1 MNYKL
6 KSVQGKVTFLLR
18 TGKDLVKNQMAV
30 ASAQHII
37 DTGKTKK
44 SDVPGY
50 PINIDDKWYFEGKS
64 SRKPLLRR
72 RTLPN
77 ENFLHTICP
86 ALHEV
91 LYKTPSP

>member
-18 TGKDLVKNQMAV
+18 TGNDLVKNQMAV

-37 DTGKTKK
+37 DTGRTKK

-50 PINIDDKWYFEGKS
+50 PINIDDKWYFEG
-64 SRKPLLRR
+64 
-72 RTLPN
+72 
-77 ENFLHTICP
+77 
-86 ALHEV
+86 AV
-91 LYKTPSP
+91 LKKTVAQREGSAK

>member
-37 DTGKTKK
+37 DTGKREK

-50 PINIDDKWYFEGKS
+50 PINIDNKWYFEGEIVK
-64 SRKPLLRR
+64 
-72 RTLPN
+72 
-77 ENFLHTICP
+77 
-86 ALHEV
+86 
-91 LYKTPSP
+91 KTAPQREDTAE